1 MITLP
6 KLPWQELAL
15 DPQEAVTR
23 GDEHDER
30 SLEEL
35 IAVGGP
41 MSVPVT
47 AADLSEDGDAAL
59 FVRAREASFSFH
71 LVHLACAFRPPADE
85 PFLSATVQVQLSRGD
100 GASSAL
106 PIALSIK
113 PLRLGEPV
121 EISRSV
127 RLGASLKIFESGVE
141 QAETRTFDE
150 PFLEGLNELRPDPR
164 WELRRTRHTE
174 IRGSQR
180 FVLVVQSPK
189 GGQGRGVVHVSATVK
204 RKRFGPLS
212 YVASLSGDRPLE
224 FVLEG

>member
-1 MITLP
+1 VITLP

-15 DPQEAVTR
+15 DPEGAVTR
-23 GDEHDER
+23 AVEHDDR

-41 MSVPVT
+41 VSVPVT
-47 AADLSEDGDAAL
+47 AGDLTEDEEAAV
-59 FVRAREASFSFH
+59 FVRARESSFSFH
-71 LVHLACAFRPPADE
+71 LVHLACAFRPTDDE
-85 PFLSATVQVQLSRGD
+85 PFLTATVRMQLSRGD
-100 GASSAL
+100 GASSPL

-127 RLGASLKIFESGVE
+127 RLGASLKIFDAGAEK
-141 QAETRTFDE
+141 AETRTFDDL
-150 PFLEGLNELRPDPR
+150 FLEGLNELRPDPS
-164 WELRRTRHTE
+164 WELRRTRHTQ

-189 GGQGRGVVHVSATVK
+189 GCRGRGVVEVSATVK

-212 YVASLSGDRPLE
+212 YVASLSGGRPLE